1 MNKVEI
7 CGISTS
13 SLPKI
18 TAKECGELMKLAKA
32 GDAAAK
38 DKLVMG
44 NLRLVLSLIKKF
56 SGSVNADDL
65 FQSGVIGL
73 IKAVDNFDDSFNV
86 RFSTY
91 AVPMILGE
99 IKRVVRTKTG
109 MRVARSIR
117 DTAYKVLKTRS
128 ELEARD
134 KTASAKDIADKLNI
148 NEKDVN
154 FALDAIS
161 DNVSIFDPVYNKQGD
176 TILLLD
182 QIADQKNTD
191 ENWTEKICLEQAMDK
206 LGERERRIIYLR
218 YYEGK
223 TQTEISGEV
232 GLSQAQ
238 ISRLEKNAL
247 GEIKKKIS
255 V

>member
-1 MNKVEI
+1 
-7 CGISTS
+7 
-13 SLPKI
+13 
-18 TAKECGELMKLAKA
+18 
-32 GDAAAK
+32 
-38 DKLVMG
+38 
-44 NLRLVLSLIKKF
+44 
-56 SGSVNADDL
+56 
-65 FQSGVIGL
+65 
-73 IKAVDNFDDSFNV
+73 
-86 RFSTY
+86 
-91 AVPMILGE
+91 
-99 IKRVVRTKTG
+99 